1 MNKTSTIVIPGQ
13 FSITFY
19 AADDEYFTFE
29 EFSQKIS
36 LKLNLSNKQKSTND
50 GFPPCLT
57 FYFQAHLSLEKMD
70 NLNQTNA
77 TALYLVFG
85 RKQILLPLCESAHL
99 SVCVCCW
106 KREDK
111 TEIRLEENKTK
122 TKTPLSGSMFRV
134 SKDTKK
140 ALQWDQN
147 KKKSNWC

>member
-85 RKQILLPLCESAHL
+85 RKQILLPLCESANL
-99 SVCVCCW
+99 CVCVCVRVE
-106 KREDK
+106 RERTRQKLD
-111 TEIRLEENKTK
+111 
-122 TKTPLSGSMFRV
+122 
-134 SKDTKK
+134 
-140 ALQWDQN
+140 
-147 KKKSNWC
+147 